1 MLTLVRVGFGGPSV
15 AQIPK
20 PSRTTTAANRT
31 ENPLT
36 PNLKIDLC
44 NNWKK
49 LVLDYAEFMNVST
62 GCDLLLAHFQR
73 SVRM

>member
-1 MLTLVRVGFGGPSV
+1 V
-15 AQIPK
+15 AQIPN
-20 PSRTTTAANRT
+20 PRTIATAASRT

-49 LVLDYAEFMNVST
+49 LAPDYAEFMNVRL
-62 GCDLLLAHFQR
+62 GCGVLLAHVQR
-73 SVRM
+73 SVCM

>member
-1 MLTLVRVGFGGPSV
+1 MLTGVAVGFGGPSV
-15 AQIPK
+15 AQIPN
-20 PSRTTTAANRT
+20 PSTITTAANRT

-36 PNLKIDLC
+36 SNLKIDLC

-49 LVLDYAEFMNVST
+49 LVLDYAEFMNVRP
-62 GCDLLLAHFQR
+62 GRDLLLAHFQR

>member
-1 MLTLVRVGFGGPSV
+1 MLTGVAVGFGGPSV
-15 AQIPK
+15 AQIPN
-20 PSRTTTAANRT
+20 PSTITTAANRT

-36 PNLKIDLC
+36 PNLKIDLY

-49 LVLDYAEFMNVST
+49 LVPDYAEFMGVRP
-62 GCDLLLAHFQR
+62 GCDLLLAHAHR

>member
-1 MLTLVRVGFGGPSV
+1 MLTGVAVGFGGPSV
-15 AQIPK
+15 AQIPN
-20 PSRTTTAANRT
+20 PSTITTAANRT

-36 PNLKIDLC
+36 SNLKIDLC

>member
-1 MLTLVRVGFGGPSV
+1 V
-15 AQIPK
+15 AQIPN
-20 PSRTTTAANRT
+20 PRTIATAASRI

-49 LVLDYAEFMNVST
+49 LVLDYAEFMNVRP